1 MLIILYL
8 LQDAIVAAF
17 GATADAAALVSLFCT
32 WLAATFIFNSSQFI
46 SNATL
51 NNLGYPHY
59 STILNFTRATA
70 GTIPF
75 VYFGALWAG
84 APGVLI
90 GQAAGSVIVGIASIA
105 LSLHMLRKCSGDDGP
120 LPRTP
125 GQTIQSENSVV
136 AANQYPGIG
145 RHRQAMVKIPDL
157 IFEAANST
165 AN

>member
-1 MLIILYL
+1 MDRIKSTVFDAHRFSLAVIVVMSIILYL

-17 GATADAAALVSLFCT
+17 GANADAAALVSLFCT
-32 WLAATFIFNSSQFI
+32 WLAATFIFNGSQFI

-90 GQAAGSVIVGIASIA
+90 GQAAGSVIVGIASVA
-105 LSLHMLRKCSGDDGP
+105 LSLHMLRKCSGADGP
-120 LPRTP
+120 LPGPRVKP
-125 GQTIQSENSVV
+125 FNL
-136 AANQYPGIG
+136 
-145 RHRQAMVKIPDL
+145 KIPL
-157 IFEAANST
+157 WPQTNT
-165 AN
+165 RG